1 MTREFAFPSRGALER
16 PARGKVHLWLVGEA
30 ETDPAPELVRIL
42 SPEEEERALR
52 FRVIDSRARYLNAR
66 IGLRRL
72 LAAYLDIPEREI
84 PIEIGREGKPTLSG
98 RIGEGISFNLSHS
111 GGWVLLG
118 FAWGAPLGVD
128 LEGMRP
134 FPDLMGVAGRVMT
147 PDEVAA
153 LATLPGQE
161 RETAFFRGWTRKEAL
176 LKARGT
182 GIWDQ
187 PAHLAAG
194 LGAERVESQHL
205 LVHEKTSGRAWSVLG
220 FDAPSGYAGAAAI
233 ESESATIDF
242 VHQVRRL

>member
-1 MTREFAFPSRGALER
+1 MRRELEFPLRGALEK
-16 PARGKVHLWLVGEA
+16 PERGKVHLWLVGEA
-30 ETDPAPELVRIL
+30 ESDPSPELLRVL
-42 SPEEEERALR
+42 SPEEEARALR
-52 FRVIDSRARYLNAR
+52 FRVVGSRARFLNAR
-66 IGLRRL
+66 IGLRRM
-72 LAAYLDIPEREI
+72 LAAYLDIPAHEV
-84 PIEIGREGKPTLSG
+84 PIEIGSEGKPTLPG
-98 RIGEGISFNLSHS
+98 RIGEGISFNISHS

-147 PDEVAA
+147 PHEVAA
-153 LATLPGQE
+153 LASLRGQD

-187 PAHLAAG
+187 PSHLAAG
-194 LGAERVESQHL
+194 LGAERVEGEQL
-205 LVHEKTSGRAWSVLG
+205 LVHEMTSGRAWSVLG

-233 ESESATIDF
+233 ESESASVEF